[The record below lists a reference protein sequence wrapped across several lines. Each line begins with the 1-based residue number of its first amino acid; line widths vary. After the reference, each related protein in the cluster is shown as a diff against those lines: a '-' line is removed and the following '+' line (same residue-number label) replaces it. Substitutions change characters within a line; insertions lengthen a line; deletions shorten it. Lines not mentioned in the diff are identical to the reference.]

1 MNRHIRMLSVFLVA
15 MVALIL
21 TAAAPQ
27 GWAAEIP
34 FSRVRIFIEFN
45 ATDND
50 VGVQVLLDGEP
61 WKSLKIKGPNGS
73 QLLSINT
80 DGSLKKQGL
89 TELFFESSEPSLAE
103 VPLAEFLKRFPAGRY
118 EFEGITVEGD
128 ELEGEARLTH
138 VIPAGPVIVSPQDG
152 DTCDSKDC
160 VIEWQK
166 VTQKIPGSGQGTLK
180 IVAYQ
185 VIVARVDNA
194 GLGAAPR
201 IFDIKLKATGAST
214 QSVTIPPEF
223 LEQGKEY
230 EFEVLAIEA
239 GGNQTI
245 SSSSFVAQ

>member
-1 MNRHIRMLSVFLVA
+1 MLSVFLVA

-21 TAAAPQ
+21 VVAASQ
-27 GWAAEIP
+27 SWAEEIP
-34 FSRVRIFIEFN
+34 FSKVRIFIEFN

-128 ELEGEARLTH
+128 ELEGEAKLTH
-138 VIPAGPVIVSPQDG
+138 VIPAGPVIVSPQDE
-152 DTCDSKDC
+152 CDSKDC

-185 VIVARVDNA
+185 VIAARVDNDN
-194 GLGAAPR
+194 LGAAPR
-201 IFDIKLKATGAST
+201 TFDIKLKATGAAT
-214 QSVTIPPEF
+214 QKVTIPPEF
-223 LEQGKEY
+223 LESGKEY